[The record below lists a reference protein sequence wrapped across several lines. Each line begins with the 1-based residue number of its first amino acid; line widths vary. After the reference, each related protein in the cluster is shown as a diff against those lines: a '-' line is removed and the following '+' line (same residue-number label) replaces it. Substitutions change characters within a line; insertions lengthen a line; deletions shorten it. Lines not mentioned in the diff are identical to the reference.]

1 MSKKKTPTPPNE
13 RFPIEE
19 AKAFFAAYFY
29 GEHHIPSDLKHFG
42 WGWRVILHDNEL
54 STFDYSGLTRL
65 VLLAHDRCIR
75 AGIGTAGMKLTIHI
89 HKRKREGEMS
99 EKHPDISTAI
109 DTIRGSNYYN
119 HGVLEPKNPAE
130 NE

>member
-1 MSKKKTPTPPNE
+1 MSKKKEPIPVNE

-19 AKAFFAAYFY
+19 ARDFFAAYFY
-29 GEHHIPSDLKHFG
+29 GEHHIPGDIKPLG
-42 WGWRVILHDNEL
+42 WGWSVTLFDNEL

-75 AGIGTAGMKLTIHI
+75 AGIGTAGMKLNIHI

-99 EKHPDISTAI
+99 ERHPTLDQAI
-109 DTIRGSNYYN
+109 DVIRESNYYN
-119 HGVLEPKNPAE
+119 HGLINPTISL
-130 NE
+130 